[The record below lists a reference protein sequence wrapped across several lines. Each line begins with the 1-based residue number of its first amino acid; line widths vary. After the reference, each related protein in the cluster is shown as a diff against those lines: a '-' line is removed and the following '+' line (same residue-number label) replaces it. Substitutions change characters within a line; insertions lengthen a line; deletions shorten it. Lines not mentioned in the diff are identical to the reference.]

1 MEQFFVGPEQRLS
14 QISID
19 LLKRMAEIR
28 KLRELIKAAEACG
41 LSRGQSTIALSI
53 TTPPGAD
60 ELRV

>member
-1 MEQFFVGPEQRLS
+1 MEQSFVGPEQRLS

-28 KLRELIKAAEACG
+28 KLRELIKAAEGCG
-41 LSRGQSTIALSI
+41 LSRSQSTIAPSI
-53 TTPPGAD
+53 TTLPGAD